1 MVIQEHKEHKVRLQ
15 EHKDQPEDLDP
26 QEHKELKVQSQEHKE
41 QQDQQE
47 IQGLKDPKE

>member
-1 MVIQEHKEHKVRLQ
+1 MRLQ